1 MGHVEGTRASTT
13 DVSGAEDRAMREAI
27 RLARRG
33 IGTTHPNP
41 RVGAVVLRGSEIVGR
56 GFHAR
61 PGDAHAEV
69 RALEDAGMKAR
80 GATLV
85 TTLEP
90 CAHQG
95 RTPPCVGAI
104 LAAGIRRVVIGTRDP
119 NPLVNGRGVAAL
131 RKARLDVIEDV
142 RSGECAALNPPY
154 FKFLA
159 TGLPWVMLKSM
170 VSLDGRVA
178 SDAGDSRGLGGE
190 AQQRLA
196 HALRARH
203 DAILVGIGTVLAD
216 DPELTVRLARG
227 RNPRRVVLDSKLRI
241 PLTSRLVATAETAP
255 LIVATVGSSASTR
268 MEDLRTR
275 GVTVWSFA
283 PGADGRVPLP
293 ALLRKMADEG
303 MLSVLV
309 EGGPTVHTAFL
320 REHLVDRVAVGIA
333 PLLVGGTT
341 APSWTR
347 DLGLGRLADAL
358 ELTNLTTRR
367 VGRDLWIE
375 GSLRARDDV

>member
-1 MGHVEGTRASTT
+1 
-13 DVSGAEDRAMREAI
+13 MREAI

-33 IGTTHPNP
+33 VGTTHPNP
-41 RVGAVVLRGSEIVGR
+41 RVGAVVLRDGEIVGR
-56 GFHAR
+56 GFHVRA
-61 PGDAHAEV
+61 GEAHAEV
-69 RALEDAGMKAR
+69 RALEMAGVRAR

-95 RTPPCVGAI
+95 RTPPCVEAI
-104 LAAGIRRVVIGTRDP
+104 LAACIGRVVIGMRDP
-119 NPLVNGRGVAAL
+119 NPLVNGRGIAAL
-131 RKARLDVIEDV
+131 RRAGVAIAEDV
-142 RSGECAALNPPY
+142 RRADCAELNPPY
-154 FKFLA
+154 LKLLA

-190 AQQRLA
+190 AQQRLS

-203 DAILVGIGTVLAD
+203 DAILVGIGTALQD

-227 RNPRRVVLDSKLRI
+227 RSPRRIVLDSRLRL
-241 PLTSRLVATAETAP
+241 PLTSRLVATAARAP
-255 LIVATVGSSASTR
+255 LLIATVAKDPIAS
-268 MEDLRTR
+268 EALRAR
-275 GVTVWSFA
+275 GVEVWSFD
-283 PGADGRVPLP
+283 PDPEGRVPLEP
-293 ALLRKMADEG
+293 LLRRMAAEG

-320 REHLVDRVAVGIA
+320 RERLADRVAVGIA
-333 PLLVGGTT
+333 PLLLGGSR
-341 APSWTR
+341 APAWTR
-347 DLGLGRLADAL
+347 DLGLGRLEDAM
-358 ELTNLTTRR
+358 ELDRLVTRR

-375 GSLRARDDV
+375 GSLRGRNGV